1 MKANG
6 IIDFHAH
13 ILPRADHGSD
23 SLETTKKQLLYLK
36 RCGVCTVVATPHFYP
51 QRDNVDTFLK
61 RREESWCRLKSEITE
76 DMPRVLLGAE
86 VLVCSGIDHMPGI
99 ERLCV
104 EGTEVIL
111 LEMPMGPWRD
121 EHIEAVRRISRLG
134 LTVVMAHIDRYR
146 EEEVAR
152 LCEDCDVLYQLN
164 GETQSTLAG
173 RRRAYKISRTLP
185 VVAVGSDIHGA
196 DKRAAK
202 NLVRLAERLK
212 KSGIDTCES
221 SLALLDKIHH

>member
-99 ERLCV
+99 ERLSQSAA
-104 EGTEVIL
+104 L
-111 LEMPMGPWRD
+111 PLERP
-121 EHIEAVRRISRLG
+121 S
-134 LTVVMAHIDRYR
+134 
-146 EEEVAR
+146 
-152 LCEDCDVLYQLN
+152 
-164 GETQSTLAG
+164 
-173 RRRAYKISRTLP
+173 
-185 VVAVGSDIHGA
+185 
-196 DKRAAK
+196 
-202 NLVRLAERLK
+202 
-212 KSGIDTCES
+212 
-221 SLALLDKIHH
+221 